1 MAKQRPHAVGN
12 RPRAGGSFDFFHSR
26 FFALIAFGLAAIT
39 LIILF
44 SDFLFSDRMLYG
56 SDMIKAGIFFRSF
69 LVDHVKQFGAIPQWN
84 PYIFGGLPF
93 VEAFHGDI
101 FYPFSVLKFMVSIER
116 AYGYTF
122 FLHLLAAGI
131 FMYLCA
137 RQFKLSKVAAF
148 VAGAAYM
155 SAPYLVSFITP
166 GHDGKIFVTTL
177 FPLVILFLDR
187 GFERR
192 PVLNFSLLGLVIGL
206 IILTPHPQMA
216 YFTLWALSFYAAFKI
231 ITLFLERKSVVPTI
245 RPAVLTVYA
254 VVIGLLLSAIQFYPG
269 YIYTSEFSPRAS
281 DDSKSGW
288 EWATSWSLHEE
299 ETMGL
304 IIPEFA
310 GANVQ
315 GGVSTYWGKNFF
327 KDNSESISVVA
338 LFLALL
344 GMFLGRRKET
354 WFFAALAAFALLYGL
369 GATTP
374 FFHLFYL
381 IPKVSSLRAPSM
393 IMFLFSFSIA
403 LLAGMAVN
411 QLMLKREE
419 KRDRKRELKEAA
431 AEKRIAYLLI
441 GFPALLLLL
450 AFLFSAA
457 GKSMLDIWT
466 GLFYSG
472 ANLPFQQDNPM
483 TKLDLAYRNLPAIQ
497 SGAWWAF
504 LAVGASAALVWLYRA
519 KRLGMVALFG
529 IALIILLNGV
539 RFNSR
544 FVHTIDADQYFR
556 YQPVHQFLDRQKDF
570 YRATILTSPNDEI
583 LPLFHNCVPYGYH
596 GNQLRW
602 YDQLAGGPQMSSAF
616 NARFLGLTGTRW
628 VLIPSNQRLPDNFL
642 GTAPQPVVATFGN
655 LSVVRNDNA
664 LPRVFLANNY
674 RVYNDRAE
682 IYPEVLKGT
691 EDLTRIVY
699 LEEEPALAVLSDTID
714 YDAPVADSAWIA
726 SYEPDTVRIGLR
738 TTQSHLLVLTDNYFD
753 AWHVTVDGKPADL
766 LRAYGTFRAVAVPA
780 GATEVFMWFDSPRY
794 ARGKLFTLLTS
805 LWLIVILGFYGVT
818 AIMKRQRE
826 TDTEA

>member
-1 MAKQRPHAVGN
+1 VAKPRPQHAGN
-12 RPRAGGSFDFFHSR
+12 RPRAGLSLDFFQSR
-26 FFALIAFGLAAIT
+26 FFALIAFGIAAIT
-39 LIILF
+39 LVILF
-44 SDFLFSDRMLYG
+44 SEFLFSDKMLYG

-69 LVDHVKQFGAIPQWN
+69 LVDHVKQFGAVPQWN

-101 FYPFSVLKFMVSIER
+101 FYPFSVLKYAVSIER

-122 FLHLLAAGI
+122 FLHLLAAGV

-137 RQFKLSKVAAF
+137 RQFKLHKVAAF
-148 VAGAAYM
+148 IAGAAYM

-192 PVLNFSLLGLVIGL
+192 PLLNFSLLGLVIGL

-216 YFTLWALSFYAAFKI
+216 YFTLWAVSFYATFKL
-231 ITLFLERKSVVPTI
+231 ITLFVEQKSIIPAI
-245 RPAVLTVYA
+245 RPALLTVYA
-254 VVIGLLLSAIQFYPG
+254 VVIGLMLSAIQFYPG
-269 YIYTSEFSPRAS
+269 YVYTSQFSPRAA

-288 EWATSWSLHEE
+288 NWATSWSMHEE
-299 ETMGL
+299 EAMGL
-304 IIPEFA
+304 LIPEFA
-310 GANVQ
+310 GANVE
-315 GGVSTYWGKNFF
+315 GGVSYYWGKNYF
-327 KDNSESISVVA
+327 KDNSESVSVVA

-344 GMFLGRRKET
+344 GFFLGRKKET
-354 WFFAALAAFALLYGL
+354 WFFAALALFALLYGL

-381 IPKVSSLRAPSM
+381 IPKVASLRAPSM
-393 IMFLFSFSIA
+393 IMFLFSFSVA

-411 QLMLKREE
+411 QIILRREE
-419 KRDRKRELKEAA
+419 KLDRKAEAKSTA
-431 AEKRIAYLLI
+431 AENKVTYALI

-450 AFLFSAA
+450 AFLFSVA
-457 GKSMLDIWT
+457 GKSMIDLWT

-472 ANLPFQQDNPM
+472 ANLPIQPDNPL

-497 SGAWWAF
+497 AGAWWAF
-504 LAVGASAALVWLYRA
+504 LAVGASAGLVWLYRA
-519 KRLGMVALFG
+519 RRAGMAALFG
-529 IALIILLNGV
+529 VAVIILFTGV

-544 FVHTIDADQYFR
+544 FVHVVDPDQFFR
-556 YQPVHQFLDRQKDF
+556 YQPVHQFLDRQSDY
-570 YRATILTSPNDEI
+570 YRSTILTSPQDEI
-583 LPLFHNCVPYGYH
+583 LPLFHNYVPYGYH

-616 NARFLGLTGTRW
+616 NARFLSLTGTKW

-664 LPRVFLANNY
+664 LPRVFLVDQY
-674 RVYNDRAE
+674 RIYADRAE

-691 EDLTRIVY
+691 EDLRKIVY
-699 LEEEPALAVLSDTID
+699 LEAEPPLDFRADTTD
-714 YDAPVADSAWIA
+714 FDAASADSAWLLV
-726 SYEPDTVRIGLR
+726 YEPDTVKIGLR
-738 TTQSHLLVLTDNYFD
+738 TTKSHLLVLTDNYFD
-753 AWHVTVDGKPADL
+753 AWQVTVDGQPAEL
-766 LRAYGTFRAVAVPA
+766 LRAYGSFRAMAVPA
-780 GATEVFMWFDSPRY
+780 GAKEVFMWYDSPRY
-794 ARGKLFTLLTS
+794 ARGKLFTILTG

-818 AIMKRQRE
+818 TVMSRRRE
-826 TDTEA
+826 TDITA